1 MLPPVNWL
9 PETPSTNSALRSLIA
24 QEPLE
29 PWTVVATLRQTA
41 GRGQR
46 GNTWE
51 SEPGKN
57 ASFSLLIR
65 PHELKA
71 SEQWTLSLWVSI
83 GTREALSS
91 LVPDPSRLRM
101 KWPNDVYYD
110 DRKLGGILIENSL
123 RGEFID
129 WSIAGIGINVNQTR
143 FLSDAPNPV
152 SLAQILDQDNL
163 EIEPIIAAIQG
174 AIAETSRLDY
184 DTLAS
189 RYHSILW
196 RNDGLPHS
204 FVTPDGTRFDAT
216 ISHVLPTG
224 HISLQPTSGPPLT
237 FAFKEVTPLL

>member
-1 MLPPVNWL
+1 M
-9 PETPSTNSALRSLIA
+9 IA
-24 QEPLE
+24 EEQLGA
-29 PWTVVATLRQTA
+29 WTVVATMRQTA

-65 PHELKA
+65 PEALKA
-71 SEQWTLSLWVSI
+71 AQQWTLSLWVSI
-83 GTREALSS
+83 GTWEALAK
-91 LVPDPSRLRM
+91 LVPDASRLRM

-123 RGEFID
+123 SGEFID

-152 SLAQILDQDNL
+152 SLAQILGRDNL
-163 EIEPIIAAIQG
+163 PIEPIIASIQQE
-174 AIAETSRLDY
+174 IAQASKLDY
-184 DTLAS
+184 DTLS
-189 RYHSILW
+189 NRYHSFLW
-196 RNDGLPHS
+196 RNDGHPHPYA
-204 FVTPDGTRFDAT
+204 TPDGTRFYAT

-224 HISLQPTSGPPLT
+224 HLTLLNPTSGPLT
-237 FAFKEVTPLL
+237 FAFKEITALL